1 MFSNKM
7 NSPALQQLQNAVWNK
22 HHRELVT
29 VGGCAVSGWDLRS
42 GKTSFQKLDA
52 HQNALVHL
60 HNVYSVS
67 SAANVEDD
75 DEEERREKPKDGL
88 ICSYDQHEDS
98 VYNVTWSP
106 ADAWTFASLSY
117 SGRVVISQVPLEE
130 KFKILGV

>member
-1 MFSNKM
+1 MWKM
-7 NSPALQQLQNAVWNK
+7 MMMKKKEGIDQ
-22 HHRELVT
+22 
-29 VGGCAVSGWDLRS
+29 
-42 GKTSFQKLDA
+42 
-52 HQNALVHL
+52 
-60 HNVYSVS
+60 VYVQWYTTYSIF
-67 SAANVEDD
+67 
-75 DEEERREKPKDGL
+75 REKPKDGL